1 MSLGAVQ
8 TLLKVSWSPPSLPLL
23 GWFSLIQSDQKQH
36 TCGVVDGTVP
46 EVVLVAGEV
55 AVVVVVRGA
64 GVVKEVVM
72 ELVGIDGGI
81 GVDAQMLKCFS
92 TVPLGPQY
100 SQ

>member
-1 MSLGAVQ
+1 MLASPHIAADLQSRLATPGTAPPPESSLVLEAEERMHGHG
-8 TLLKVSWSPPSLPLL
+8 LLP
-23 GWFSLIQSDQKQH
+23 
-36 TCGVVDGTVP
+36 VP